1 MEEGKFLKQE
11 ADQVMAISGRSKGEI
26 IRDHATYIKVRQ
38 GEDGLKA
45 VENKMKE
52 MGYPI
57 IFSEIKPFDWY
68 PEALSV
74 LVIMTAKEVFNW
86 GDQDVVNMG
95 KSAPRQSLIIKFL
108 IKQFVSLKEALEV
121 SSVYWDKHY
130 DFGRIEPFEV
140 NEKEKYCIL
149 RVIDYKFH
157 PIVCVYWKGYFSE
170 VASFVI
176 SSKDIIIEE
185 TACVFNGDAFHEF
198 IIRWK

>member
-1 MEEGKFLKQE
+1 MEEGKSFKQQ
-11 ADQVMAISGRSKGEI
+11 ADEVMLIKGHSKGEI
-26 IRDHATYIKVRQ
+26 IRDHANYIKARQ

-45 VENKMKE
+45 VEDKMKE
-52 MGYPI
+52 IGYPVT
-57 IFSEIKPFDWY
+57 FSEIKPFDWY

-86 GDQDVVNMG
+86 SEQDIIAMG

-108 IKQFVSLKEALEV
+108 IKQFVSLEKALEV

-130 DFGRIEPFEV
+130 DFGRIEASEV

-149 RVIDYKFH
+149 KVVGYKFH
-157 PIVCVYWKGYFSE
+157 PVVCVYWRGYFSE

-176 SSKDIIIEE
+176 SRENITIEE
-185 TACVFNGDAFHEF
+185 NACAFKGSDFHEF
-198 IIRWK
+198 IIRWR